1 MPERQSRAYAI
12 VQELRLLGGFAEF
25 TFDEATAD
33 NLRSAKTPSSVQ
45 YFGFQRPDGANF
57 SIRHYPGWGKKA
69 GDIICCAGKIDEL
82 GQTPAPPSYQW
93 KDTNTRRTDYD
104 IAGAIAAAR
113 PAMEDYWQA
122 GLIAK
127 ADAMLNT
134 PRSAAWRTAS
144 PRPAPAKPAMAPTST
159 TRTASGAA
167 APAGASTISATPTA
181 SASSCSV

>member
-45 YFGFQRPDGANF
+45 YFGFERPDGAHF

-82 GQTPAPPSYQW
+82 GQTPAPPATSG
-93 KDTNTRRTDYD
+93 RTPTP
-104 IAGAIAAAR
+104 AA
-113 PAMEDYWQA
+113 PTTT
-122 GLIAK
+122 L
-127 ADAMLNT
+127 
-134 PRSAAWRTAS
+134 
-144 PRPAPAKPAMAPTST
+144 PAPSPPHAQPWRNT
-159 TRTASGAA
+159 GARA
-167 APAGASTISATPTA
+167 
-181 SASSCSV
+181 